1 MCAKSIQSCPIFSTL
16 WTIAPTPPPG
26 SSVHGIL
33 QARKLKWVAISFSR
47 GSSQPRDQTWSP
59 ALQED
64 SLACE
69 LPGKPPYNP
78 SCLAMTIFHIIGH
91 DLATKPPPSY
101 FIMKVKVLVA
111 QLCPTLCDLM
121 DCSLPGSCVHGIL
134 QARILEWVAIFFS
147 RGSSWPRDR
156 TWVSWIA
163 GRSFTMWATREA
175 PK

>member
-1 MCAKSIQSCPIFSTL
+1 MLVAQLCPTL
-16 WTIAPTPPPG
+16 YDPTDCNLSS

-33 QARKLKWVAISFSR
+33 WAIILERVAMPFSR
-47 GSSQPRDQTWSP
+47 GSSQPRDRTWSP

-78 SCLAMTIFHIIGH
+78 SCLVMTIFHIIGH

-101 FIMKVKVLVA
+101 FIMKVKVLAA

-121 DCSLPGSCVHGIL
+121 DCSLPGSSVHGIL
-134 QARILEWVAIFFS
+134 QARIVEGVAISFS
-147 RGSSWPRDR
+147 RGSSPLGDQ
-156 TWVSWIA
+156 TWVSCIA
-163 GRSFTMWATREA
+163 DGFFTN
-175 PK
+175 